1 MPWDGGG
8 DRKRSDTRGRPEI
21 EDLLK
26 RGQDKLRQGMPSG
39 SGLPGSIAFL
49 TVTASLPSSPTMPS
63 PFA

>member
-26 RGQDKLRQGMPSG
+26 RGQAKLRQVMRG
-39 SGLPGSIAFL
+39 
-49 TVTASLPSSPTMPS
+49 VSLQ
-63 PFA
+63 F